1 MNIES
6 YEYRNE
12 EIRQEFKSSA
22 DQAAENGERVN
33 IMSEFNNGYYDN
45 NNNSNGQNDF
55 QQNGNENKK
64 LNRRERRRLARAAK
78 KNGSGHRWGTV
89 IASALV
95 FGLIA
100 GTVTYGVN
108 AGASALNT
116 TTSSTSSSAATQTA
130 TLTKASDS
138 GENSTSSSSS
148 SSGDLTVSEVA
159 AKAMPSMVTISTMS
173 VEQMQSFFGGSQQYE
188 VEGAGTGVIV
198 GITDDEVLIATNN
211 HVIDG
216 ATTISVGFSDDSVV
230 EGQIKGTDSDN
241 DLALVAVKKSD
252 LSDDTLGQIKAITIG
267 DSDDVQ
273 LGDQVVAIG
282 NALGYG
288 QSVTS
293 GYVSALNRDLSF
305 SDGSTT
311 TQSTGLIQTDAAI
324 NAGNSGGALLNMK
337 GELIG
342 INEAK
347 SSSSSGEASVDNMGY
362 AIPTAKA
369 ESILEKLMNETT
381 KTTYSDDKRGYL
393 GVSTAD
399 VTEQYAQVYSM
410 PEGICLTS
418 VPDGSPAA
426 EAGLQKG
433 DVITAIDGT
442 SVSTTDDL
450 TTQLRYHKS
459 GDTVTITYQRS
470 DNGKYTEGS
479 VKVTLGSKSDVE
491 ALTGDS
497 GSGSMDN
504 SGSSS
509 DSDSSDNSGNGG
521 YSYGFGFPFG
531 G

>member
-1 MNIES
+1 
-6 YEYRNE
+6 
-12 EIRQEFKSSA
+12 
-22 DQAAENGERVN
+22 
-33 IMSEFNNGYYDN
+33 MSEFNNSYFDYN
-45 NNNSNGQNDF
+45 NGQDDF
-55 QQNGNENKK
+55 QQDGNKDKK
-64 LNRRERRRLARAAK
+64 LNRKERRRLARAAK
-78 KNGSGHRWGTV
+78 KNGSGRRWGTV

-116 TTSSTSSSAATQTA
+116 TSSSSSASATTQTA

-138 GENSTSSSSS
+138 DKTTDSTSSSASS
-148 SSGDLTVSEVA
+148 
-159 AKAMPSMVTISTMS
+159 KAMPSMVTISTMS

-188 VEGAGTGVIV
+188 VQGAGTGVIV
-198 GITDDEVLIATNN
+198 GITDKEVLIATNN

-216 ATTISVGFSDDSVV
+216 ATTISVGFSDDSVT

-241 DLALVAVKKSD
+241 DLALVAVQKSD

-267 DSDDVQ
+267 NSDDVQ

-305 SDGSTT
+305 SDGSST

-337 GELIG
+337 GELVG

-369 ESILEKLMNETT
+369 ESILESLMKETT

-399 VTEQYAQVYSM
+399 VTEQYSQVYNM

-426 EAGLQKG
+426 KAGLQKG
-433 DVITAIDGT
+433 DVITAVDGT

-470 DNGKYTEGS
+470 NNGSYTKGS
-479 VKVTLGSKSDVE
+479 AKVTLGSKSDME

-497 GSGSMDN
+497 DSGSTDN
-504 SGSSS
+504 SDGNSDSGSS
-509 DSDSSDNSGNGG
+509 DDSGNMF
-521 YSYGFGFPFG
+521 SYGFGLPFG

>member
-1 MNIES
+1 
-6 YEYRNE
+6 
-12 EIRQEFKSSA
+12 
-22 DQAAENGERVN
+22 
-33 IMSEFNNGYYDN
+33 MSEYDN
-45 NNNSNGQNDF
+45 NFFNDNNGGYNFQNNDN
-55 QQNGNENKK
+55 QDNSDRK
-64 LNRRERRRLARAAK
+64 LNRKERRRMKRAQK
-78 KNGSGHRWGTV
+78 KNGNGRRWGTV

-95 FGLIA
+95 FGLVA

-108 AGASALNT
+108 AGATAISAS
-116 TTSSTSSSAATQTA
+116 SSTSASTEASGSTTTNKA
-130 TLTKASDS
+130 TLTKTSSTNTSESTDSSASTS
-138 GENSTSSSSS
+138 GELS
-148 SSGDLTVSEVA
+148 VSEVA
-159 AKAMPSMVTISTMS
+159 SKAMPSMVTISTMS
-173 VEQMQSFFGGSQQYE
+173 VEEMQSFFGGSQQYE

-216 ATTISVGFSDDSVV
+216 ASTISVGFVDDSVA

-241 DLALVAVKKSD
+241 DLAVVAVQKSD
-252 LSDDTLGQIKAITIG
+252 LSSDTLSQINAITIG
-267 DSDDVQ
+267 DSDSVQ

-311 TQSTGLIQTDAAI
+311 TESTGLIQTDAAI

-347 SSSSSGEASVDNMGY
+347 SSSSDGEASVDNMGY
-362 AIPTAKA
+362 AIPMSKA
-369 ESILEKLMNETT
+369 ESILEKLMNEET
-381 KTTYSDDKRGYL
+381 KTTYSDDERGYL
-393 GVSTAD
+393 GVATAD
-399 VTEQYAQVYSM
+399 VTEEYAKVYSM
-410 PEGICLTS
+410 PEGVCLTS

-442 SVSTTDDL
+442 SVSTAEEL
-450 TTQLRYHKS
+450 TTQLKYHKS
-459 GDTVTITYQRS
+459 GDSVKITYQRA
-470 DNGKYTEGS
+470 DNGSYTE
-479 VKVTLGSKSDVE
+479 KETTVTLGSKSDIE
-491 ALTGDS
+491 KLS
-497 GSGSMDN
+497 GSDSSSSASGN

-509 DSDSSDNSGNGG
+509 SQSSGSNDSGYG
-521 YSYGFGFPFG
+521 YSYGFGLPFSG
-531 G
+531 

>member
-1 MNIES
+1 MES
-6 YEYRNE
+6 
-12 EIRQEFKSSA
+12 
-22 DQAAENGERVN
+22 DERVN
-33 IMSEFNNGYYDN
+33 TMSEFNNSYFDYN
-45 NNNSNGQNDF
+45 NGQDDF
-55 QQNGNENKK
+55 QQDGNKDKK
-64 LNRRERRRLARAAK
+64 LNRKERRRLARAAK
-78 KNGSGHRWGTV
+78 KNGSGRRWGTV

-116 TTSSTSSSAATQTA
+116 TSSSSSASATTQTA

-138 GENSTSSSSS
+138 DKTTDSTSSSAS
-148 SSGDLTVSEVA
+148 SSGDLTVAEVA
-159 AKAMPSMVTISTMS
+159 SKAMPSMVTISTMS

-188 VEGAGTGVIV
+188 VQGAGTGVIV
-198 GITDDEVLIATNN
+198 GITDKEVLIATNN

-216 ATTISVGFSDDSVV
+216 ATTISVGFSDDSVT

-241 DLALVAVKKSD
+241 DLALVAVQKSD

-267 DSDDVQ
+267 NSDDVQ

-305 SDGSTT
+305 SDGSST

-337 GELIG
+337 GELVG

-369 ESILEKLMNETT
+369 ESILESLMKETT

-399 VTEQYAQVYSM
+399 VTDQYAQVYNM
-410 PEGICLTS
+410 PKGICLTS

-426 EAGLQKG
+426 KAGLQKG

-442 SVSTTDDL
+442 SVSTAEDL

-470 DNGKYTEGS
+470 NNGSYTKGS
-479 VKVTLGSKSDVE
+479 AKVTLGSKSDME

-497 GSGSMDN
+497 DSGSTDN
-504 SGSSS
+504 SDGNSDSGSS
-509 DSDSSDNSGNGG
+509 DDSGNMF
-521 YSYGFGFPFG
+521 SYGFGLPFG

>member
-1 MNIES
+1 
-6 YEYRNE
+6 
-12 EIRQEFKSSA
+12 
-22 DQAAENGERVN
+22 
-33 IMSEFNNGYYDN
+33 MSEFNNNYFDG
-45 NNNSNGQNDF
+45 SNGQNDF
-55 QQNGNENKK
+55 QQDGNNDKK
-64 LNRRERRRLARAAK
+64 LNRKERRRLARAAK
-78 KNGSGHRWGTV
+78 KNSGGRRWGTV

-116 TTSSTSSSAATQTA
+116 TSASSSASASAGTQTA

-138 GENSTSSSSS
+138 ADTESTSSSSS
-148 SSGDLTVSEVA
+148 SSGDLTVAEVA

-173 VEQMQSFFGGSQQYE
+173 VEEMQSFFGGSQQYE

-216 ATTISVGFSDDSVV
+216 ATTISVGFADDSVA

-241 DLALVAVKKSD
+241 DLALVAVQKSG
-252 LSDDTLGQIKAITIG
+252 LSDDTLSQIKAITIG
-267 DSDDVQ
+267 NSDDVQ

-293 GYVSALNRDLSF
+293 GYVSALNRDLTF

-369 ESILEKLMNETT
+369 ESILESLMNETT

-399 VTEQYAQVYSM
+399 VTSQYAQVYSM

-426 EAGLQKG
+426 DAGLQKG
-433 DVITAIDGT
+433 DVITAVDGT
-442 SVSTTDDL
+442 SVSTTSEL
-450 TTQLRYHKS
+450 TAQLRYHQA

-470 DNGKYTEGS
+470 NNGTYTEGTA
-479 VKVTLGSKSDVE
+479 KVTLGSKSDVE
-491 ALTGDS
+491 ALTGTSDS
-497 GSGSMDN
+497 G
-504 SGSSS
+504 
-509 DSDSSDNSGNGG
+509 SSDNSGSGSGSGSTDNSGSG

>member
-1 MNIES
+1 
-6 YEYRNE
+6 
-12 EIRQEFKSSA
+12 
-22 DQAAENGERVN
+22 
-33 IMSEFNNGYYDN
+33 MSEFDNNYYNDNNGGYDFQNNDNQDN
-45 NNNSNGQNDF
+45 NR
-55 QQNGNENKK
+55 K
-64 LNRRERRRLARAAK
+64 LNRKERRRLKRAQK
-78 KNGSGHRWGTV
+78 KNGNGRRWGTV

-95 FGLIA
+95 FGLVA

-108 AGASALNT
+108 AGATAI
-116 TTSSTSSSAATQTA
+116 SSSAGTSASAQTSGTETNNKA
-130 TLTKASDS
+130 TLTK
-138 GENSTSSSSS
+138 TSSTNTSDNTDTSAS
-148 SSGDLTVSEVA
+148 SSGELSVSEVA

-173 VEQMQSFFGGSQQYE
+173 VEEMQSFFGGSQQYQ

-198 GITDDEVLIATNN
+198 GITDSEVLIATNN

-216 ATTISVGFSDDSVV
+216 ASTISVGFVDDSVA

-241 DLALVAVKKSD
+241 DLAVVAVQKSD
-252 LSDDTLGQIKAITIG
+252 LSSDTLSQINAITIG
-267 DSDDVQ
+267 DSDSVQ

-311 TQSTGLIQTDAAI
+311 TESTGLIQTDAAI

-369 ESILEKLMNETT
+369 QSILEKLMNETT
-381 KTTYSDDKRGYL
+381 KTTYSDDERGYL
-393 GVSTAD
+393 GVATAD
-399 VTEQYAQVYSM
+399 VTSEYAQVYSM
-410 PEGICLTS
+410 PEGVCLTS

-426 EAGLQKG
+426 DAGLQKG

-442 SVSTTDDL
+442 SVSTAEDL
-450 TTQLRYHKS
+450 TTQLKYHKA
-459 GDTVTITYQRS
+459 GDSVTITYQRS
-470 DNGKYTEGS
+470 DNGSYTE
-479 VKVTLGSKSDVE
+479 KEAAVTLGSKSDIE
-491 ALTGDS
+491 KLSSSDGSSSGSGNSGNSSNSSQSSGSGDS
-497 GSGSMDN
+497 GY
-504 SGSSS
+504 
-509 DSDSSDNSGNGG
+509 G
-521 YSYGFGFPFG
+521 YSYGFGLPFSG
-531 G
+531 